1 MTGQVIQPHRPG
13 SVLDF
18 ARDRGCLRLSG
29 AFKKPAAA
37 IFVEPYDE
45 SCTAR
50 RAIYSKAS
58 MRGDVGEYII
68 STVTPAG

>member
-1 MTGQVIQPHRPG
+1 
-13 SVLDF
+13 
-18 ARDRGCLRLSG
+18 LSG